1 MQMRKNKKENE
12 ILKVYKGGKK
22 KREKKGYTIKISN
35 SQMEK
40 YEEIVISQY
49 CEGIVYSVTRLE

>member
-1 MQMRKNKKENE
+1 MHMRKNKRENE

-40 YEEIVISQY
+40 YEEIVISRY